1 MARLPPGPR
10 RPPAIAAVVLASAL
24 GAAGCMRPL
33 SVQHEYFS
41 PLNGTVARVGVQ
53 TRHAAAH
60 HLALQAAQHA
70 CPLAADPARPPA
82 ETDGRA
88 AGPDLGRAGAR
99 DALAEVC
106 AATIARTPPVSSF
119 GTSSNAYRRS
129 AENRMRPL
137 PAPSETSS
145 SAGGS

>member
-1 MARLPPGPR
+1 MPRFFPGLRWPL
-10 RPPAIAAVVLASAL
+10 AVAAALAAAL
-24 GAAGCMRPL
+24 SAGCMRPL

-119 GTSSNAYRRS
+119 GASSNAYRRS
-129 AENRMRPL
+129 AEDRMRPL